1 MFADDTSL
9 SKAFQNTNK
18 LCMEL
23 IQAFAN
29 ICKWLMANKLSLNT
43 VKTEFMVIGTPQ
55 RVGQLDI
62 ALETTPY
69 ALFVKDA
76 SIRLVK
82 QVKNLGL
89 IIDENLTWD
98 HHINYMWQKMKRNL
112 GILKRMSK
120 TLPTESLCTLY
131 KTQIEPHIRY
141 CSVVWE
147 NKDKLQILQNWAT
160 RIITRTTYDTANH
173 YALLRQL
180 KWLDVRSITRLE
192 VGLFM

>member
-1 MFADDTSL
+1 MASIVPHQASSQSVVVYVPQGSILGPLLFLIYINDLPNEVENVKITMFADDTSL
-9 SKAFQNTNK
+9 SKAFQNTDE

-23 IQAFAN
+23 IPAFAN

-43 VKTEFMVIGTPQ
+43 VKTEFMVIGTSQ

-98 HHINYMWQKMKRNL
+98 HHINYMSQKNETKS
-112 GILKRMSK
+112 GYPKAY
-120 TLPTESLCTLY
+120 E
-131 KTQIEPHIRY
+131 
-141 CSVVWE
+141 
-147 NKDKLQILQNWAT
+147 
-160 RIITRTTYDTANH
+160 
-173 YALLRQL
+173 
-180 KWLDVRSITRLE
+180 
-192 VGLFM
+192 